1 MDRPYA
7 VVTASAKAIGREM
20 VLALAR
26 RGYDVVV
33 NYRSDSSLEDAQET
47 ARLCE
52 GQGVRAL
59 IAQADVADPAQVQA
73 MRVACE
79 EALGSNVAVLLCNA
93 GIRLTGPI
101 TEQSVEDYTAVIEA
115 NLLGAMHCAHEFGGL
130 MKQNRDG
137 RIILMGSTTGMFPLP
152 DTCAYATSKAGLIG
166 LARSLAL
173 EFAEYDV
180 TANHLASGFVS
191 TARTLGEGD
200 KQLEAVLSRQKIKRL
215 ATPQDVT
222 RAIDFIIDS
231 PLLTGSTIALN
242 GGEYMY

>member
-1 MDRPYA
+1 MNKPYA

-33 NYRSDSSLEDAQET
+33 NYRSDSSREDAQAT
-47 ARLCE
+47 ARACE
-52 GQGVRAL
+52 DLGVRAL
-59 IAQADVADPAQVQA
+59 VAQADVARAEDVAA
-73 MRVACE
+73 MREACE
-79 EALGSNVAVLLCNA
+79 RELGGAAEVLVCNA

-101 TEQSVEDYTAVIEA
+101 TDQSVEDYTAVIDTD
-115 NLLGAMHCAHEFGGL
+115 LVGAMHCAHEFGAL
-130 MKQNRDG
+130 MKRNRSG
-137 RIILMGSTTGMFPLP
+137 RIILMGSTTGMLPLP
-152 DTCAYATSKAGLIG
+152 ETCAYATAKAGFIG

-180 TANHLASGFVS
+180 TANHIASGFVS
-191 TARTLGEGD
+191 TARTLGEGG

-215 ATPQDVT
+215 AMPEDVT
-222 RAIDFIIDS
+222 RTIDFIIDS
-231 PLLTGSTIALN
+231 PILTGATIAIN